1 MITGT
6 LTQNAANDT
15 FTASVSTMSFD
26 IPRLSVVANPH
37 KAADNHPDYQLVFRT
52 PRGREMRVGSMWKA
66 VSEKSGN
73 AYFSLALTDRNGRTW
88 RMNAVRN
95 EETPEGQW
103 QIVPLAGGRTEAIAL
118 TGKVELLDDGN
129 IAGFIG
135 SYDFDMDFA
144 AVENAHK
151 REASHP
157 DWHIEARS
165 PGGVLIRM
173 GSIWKATSERTG
185 TEYLSIAFMSPQ
197 GGLHRANGL
206 ARPEQDEGTYEIVAY
221 ASTDLAVVA

>member
-6 LTQNAANDT
+6 LTRNAANDT

-37 KAADNHPDYQLVFRT
+37 KTAENHPDYQLVFRT
-52 PRGREMRVGSMWKA
+52 PRGRQMRVGSMWKA

-73 AYFSLALTDRNGRTW
+73 TYYSLALTDRSGRTW

-103 QIVPLAGGRTEAIAL
+103 QIVPMAGGRTEPLAL
-118 TGKVELLDDGN
+118 TGQVEILDDGN
-129 IAGFIG
+129 IAGFVG

-144 AVENAHK
+144 AVENPHK
-151 REASHP
+151 SEETHP

-206 ARPEQDEGTYEIVAY
+206 SREGDASGTYE
-221 ASTDLAVVA
+221 VVANTSSDLSVVA